1 MCVHEEIVAA
11 AARAQA
17 KLSML
22 RSEEAADATAS
33 ALWCVYHDEAALVR
47 TSNSPNSDMNTERGA
62 NIQIG

>member
-33 ALWCVYHDEAALVR
+33 ALWCVYHDARLR
-47 TSNSPNSDMNTERGA
+47 IGGA
-62 NIQIG
+62 SAPHTARRPPPLHIS